1 MTRINKDNWKNLVET
16 ALYLP
21 EQNRRRE
28 EEEEAR
34 FQQIAQRVTDAMN
47 QQLPQIPSPGPGV
60 QDPFQMGE
68 VTPLETGAPGAM
80 SMDIGLETM
89 AQAADAAQQPP
100 MDMQQP
106 PMDMQQPPMDMQQ
119 PPMDMMQPPMGMDMM
134 QPPMDMQQP
143 PMDMMQ
149 PPMGMDKPER
159 PSFDSL
165 PGMPPLPPQEEQPPM
180 GGPPMGGPPMGGPP
194 MGMQPPP
201 PEQQEMKPSDDFGD
215 RFGIPDE
222 SPRHYLRSTQPD
234 VDTTTGPSMPFTPG
248 PQAAEMG
255 PQQGQEVPASLAD
268 QPSAPKQKPD
278 EPPLTPGQTPGSQEF
293 VTKYAD
299 AIKVQLKSIIDDER
313 EKFARGQFM
322 PQSVKT
328 ESYLY
333 ENSVNAMPPSP
344 VVAGARAG
352 YDKLLGTGDM
362 ERRASMQREEWLNYW
377 R

>member
-1 MTRINKDNWKNLVET
+1 MTRINKDNWKSLVET

-21 EQNRRRE
+21 EQRRRE
-28 EEEEAR
+28 DEEEAR
-34 FQQIAQRVTDAMN
+34 FQQMAQRVVDTMN
-47 QQLPQIPSPGPGV
+47 QQMPQVPSPGPGV
-60 QDPFQMGE
+60 QDPFQMGK

-89 AQAADAAQQPP
+89 AQAADAAQPP

-106 PMDMQQPPMDMQQ
+106 PMDMQQPPIGMEQ
-119 PPMDMMQPPMGMDMM
+119 PPIGMEQPPI
-134 QPPMDMQQP
+134 
-143 PMDMMQ
+143 
-149 PPMGMDKPER
+149 GMDKPER

-165 PGMPPLPPQEEQPPM
+165 PGMPPAPPSQEGQPPMGMQPPM
-180 GGPPMGGPPMGGPP
+180 GGPPA
-194 MGMQPPP
+194 
-201 PEQQEMKPSDDFGD
+201 PEQQEMKPSDDYGD
-215 RFGIPDE
+215 RFGIPKE
-222 SPRHYLRSTQPD
+222 HPRHYLRSTEPD
-234 VDTTTGPSMPFTPG
+234 ADMPTGPSMPFTPG

-268 QPSAPKQKPD
+268 QPSAPEQKPGA
-278 EPPLTPGQTPGSQEF
+278 PPMEPGQTPGSQEF
-293 VTKYAD
+293 ITKYAD

-313 EKFARGQFM
+313 EKFARGQFL

-352 YDKLLGTGDM
+352 YDKLLGTGDV
-362 ERRASMQREEWLNYW
+362 ERRASLQREEWLNYW

>member
-1 MTRINKDNWKNLVET
+1 MTRINKDNWKSLVET

-21 EQNRRRE
+21 EQRRRE
-28 EEEEAR
+28 DEEEAR
-34 FQQIAQRVTDAMN
+34 FQQMAQRVTDTMN
-47 QQLPQIPSPGPGV
+47 QQMPQVPSPGPGV
-60 QDPFQMGE
+60 QEPFKMGE

-89 AQAADAAQQPP
+89 AQAADMAQQPP
-100 MDMQQP
+100 MGLDAP
-106 PMDMQQPPMDMQQ
+106 S
-119 PPMDMMQPPMGMDMM
+119 
-134 QPPMDMQQP
+134 
-143 PMDMMQ
+143 MQ

-180 GGPPMGGPPMGGPP
+180 GGPPMGGPPMG
-194 MGMQPPP
+194 MQPPP
-201 PEQQEMKPSDDFGD
+201 EPGPEMKPSDDYGD
-215 RFGIPDE
+215 RFGIPKE
-222 SPRHYLRSTQPD
+222 SPRHYLRATEPD
-234 VDTTTGPSMPFTPG
+234 AMDMTTGPSMPFTPG
-248 PQAAEMG
+248 PQAAEIG

-268 QPSAPKQKPD
+268 QPSAPEKEPNS
-278 EPPLTPGQTPGSQEF
+278 PPLTPGQTPGSQEF

-362 ERRASMQREEWLNYW
+362 ERRASLQREEWLKYW